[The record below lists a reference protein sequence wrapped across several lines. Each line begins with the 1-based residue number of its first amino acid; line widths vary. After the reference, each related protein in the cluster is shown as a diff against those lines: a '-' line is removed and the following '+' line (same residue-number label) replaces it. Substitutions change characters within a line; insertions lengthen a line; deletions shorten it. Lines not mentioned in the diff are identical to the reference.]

1 MSHSLEGIQLTL
13 YTDEEVRN
21 LSAVQV
27 LFPSTL
33 ERSLPKSNGL
43 SDSRF
48 GVTDRNLRCTTCG
61 QADCFQHFGHIELN
75 KPVCR
80 LGQISLILYIL
91 RSVCW
96 ACSRRK
102 FTVKG
107 EPGGFLDA
115 RSIISSTSP
124 NGKERLRAIS
134 EACKNRFKCP
144 WNDESLPI
152 SERCGV
158 PQPSYVLVNK
168 MFFKRTFREK
178 EECLFES
185 EEERVF
191 ANSRL
196 MPDEIQSILR
206 HIPLESLILMGFR
219 PEISHPMN
227 YIMSAHIVPPPI
239 IRPASGSVASDSR
252 SRGENDMT
260 TAFQD
265 IIRSNNELKSI
276 HDDPKST
283 EKERYQ
289 AWDKLQLFCGALI
302 NQVLKKQETY
312 DGTPLMHSRA
322 IANRQVK
329 DLKSRLTG
337 KRGRLRGNLSGKRVD
352 HAARSVVGPDSF
364 HDIYELGVPKSIMST
379 LTFPEHVNRINL
391 NYLASCVAK
400 GSNVLGGALTV
411 RTPALLGQKGT
422 EGGEKVHY
430 ISLLDELG
438 RKDLAASLKPG
449 MIVERHLRNGDWCL
463 FNRQP
468 SLHKGSIQAFQIYNV
483 PSLQFKLPLPC
494 TKPFNADF
502 DGDEMNLH
510 SLQGYE
516 AIAEAQEIM
525 SVPFQMVTPQSNSV
539 SIGLVQD
546 SLVGAY
552 KISSKDSFLKRDRV
566 MQLIMCFRHNP
577 LSSEYNQ
584 MPIGKPE
591 SFVDFLMQRH
601 GHRQTRIEHCNSL
614 HFSNF
619 FDTFL
624 PCPAILKGTTF
635 TKNENGVFIKQVHG
649 PLWTGKQVFSWLLHP
664 AISLQ
669 KPISGGDLNNLN
681 DWMNDK
687 IVYVRNG
694 EVFCGRL
701 CKQTLGSTTGGIIHV
716 IWKHCGA
723 WAAAH
728 FVSDAQRLMMQ
739 WLIYY
744 TVSISILDCINDAEK
759 AVDDLVAESMGKAD
773 ALMLSDV
780 PESVREQRQTQ
791 VLQDILRSAG
801 GKVLENM
808 DPLCG
813 IATVVNSGA
822 KGNLMNL
829 AQISGIVGQQTL
841 NGARVQF
848 RKGPLGPRTLSCFS
862 PGDGRPE
869 ARGFVASS
877 YLMGLQP
884 SEFFFH
890 QQAGREGVVATVSGT
905 SETGYNHRKMIKG
918 QESEV
923 IMYDGSVRVSTNVII
938 QLHYGGDDYDGVHVE
953 RVKMPVLSIL
963 DEKSVLQHLGFI
975 QSTQST
981 QSKKFTHSTHS
992 VEEKDELKRV
1002 LDSWKFLRNIKLSA
1016 SKYGNDFLSE
1026 ICMPANFERVVSFT
1040 KSKCLQNTQSF
1051 SFNSAYSNSDESN
1064 TYDSNGSN
1072 TTLVLLSEIMLKFI
1086 YENILRAHLN
1096 HSTSSFSALNLT
1108 KSPTLYELLYLPKRD
1123 WRKVDDP
1130 SSMARHALALM
1141 CTSSSLK
1148 KYGIFEKELALEI
1161 ASEFIKLYTHGIV
1174 NPGEGVGAVGSSSIG
1189 EPSTQLTLNI
1199 FHYSGIAEK
1208 NVTLTGLPRFKQII
1222 NAIDT
1227 SETSNMRLTCIPPKV
1242 NSTIADDS
1250 AKLSAKKFAASLP
1263 RVMLA
1268 EVVEFSRVM
1277 YSPLGYS
1284 SLLSLN
1290 NEVRDTYVFGK
1301 LGDISTFLD
1310 IESLSYFTLSSI
1322 SGSQSV
1328 NSFSS
1333 GISGA
1338 SKLNSSPAIKKL
1350 KNSTKSRIASVIE
1363 SQTPPSLNGSGSGNK
1378 TNQSSK
1384 NASSYVC
1391 VFKLDKTAL
1400 TQRSLSVDDI
1410 VNALRLFVGEEAHV
1424 ISSKR
1429 WCKDWLVSI
1438 RPPAF
1443 GTKGDMDRCITEAVH
1458 DSLLESA
1465 IVNGLH
1471 GVTKAIA
1478 SYDSQIKKWVVDT
1491 DGSDVVSA
1499 NRLSG
1504 IDKQFTW
1511 TNNIIETGKCFGV
1524 EAAVALQQVEL
1535 HRVLSFDGSYVDPR
1549 HTWLLSDAVTRSGT
1563 TNPLNRH
1570 KMEELGG
1577 SLLQCASFEQTL
1589 DVFGVG
1595 AAFGSS
1601 DNLSGATEKLIVG
1614 QPVHVGTGSFE
1625 ILLDSNSIIK
1635 ENPSTF
1641 VGPLFNKSI
1650 SKTFSNSEYV
1660 TPLLLESN
1668 DTDMECEVL
1677 PINFKTSSFSMAMDT
1692 EMDKSQIIEVEPLFS
1707 INEMEE
1713 DLVIVEPLN
1722 SETKQ
1727 DVLQSSNASTEKSK
1741 EYIPPRLITT
1751 NDLPLSN
1758 LNLHG
1763 NTFSSQCFSSLEI
1776 FEFAKELS
1784 PVLEIMQKSATNR
1797 RSIFLKAVIGSTSLS
1812 LSRQTVLNFEMN
1824 LEKYYNWSHTESW
1837 TQTTR
1842 VYYNNSFT
1850 DVIYKNKSILRES
1863 FKMETLFSGTIR
1875 LGNSENFKSKRI
1887 LIDQS
1892 LFIKADVDED
1902 CILPSRVDIFQ
1913 HKLYTKGP
1921 FEISLTKMWSAKNI
1935 VEAEKLQHDENPKLS
1950 VSVKLKSPDFILE
1963 RNQSNFTVALSL
1975 GLFVASCV
1983 ENLYF

>member
-1 MSHSLEGIQLTL
+1 MSHSLESIQLTL
-13 YTDEEVRN
+13 YTDKEVRN

-43 SDSRF
+43 SDPRF

-102 FTVKG
+102 FTVRG
-107 EPGGFLDA
+107 EKGGFLDA
-115 RSIISSTSP
+115 RSIISRTP
-124 NGKERLRAIS
+124 PLGKERLRAIS

-144 WNDESLPI
+144 WDDDALPVAD
-152 SERCGV
+152 RCGA

-178 EECLFES
+178 EDCLFES
-185 EEERVF
+185 EEERAF
-191 ANSRL
+191 ASSRL
-196 MPDEIQSILR
+196 MPDEIQSILK
-206 HIPLESLILMGFR
+206 HIPHETLVLLGFR
-219 PEISHPMN
+219 PDISHPMH

-265 IIRSNNELKSI
+265 IIRCNNELKSVYENAE
-276 HDDPKST
+276 ST
-283 EKERYQ
+283 ENEKYQ
-289 AWDKLQLFCGALI
+289 SWDKLQLFCGALI

-352 HAARSVVGPDSF
+352 HAARSVVGPDAM
-364 HDIYELGVPKSIMST
+364 HDIYELGVPRSIMST
-379 LTFPEHVNRINL
+379 LTFPEHVNAINI

-411 RTPALLGQKGT
+411 RTPALLGQKGS

-438 RKDLAASLKPG
+438 RRDLAASLKPG

-468 SLHKGSIQAFQIYNV
+468 SLHKGSIQAFKIYNV

-552 KISSKDSFLKRDRV
+552 KMSSKDSLVSRDVV
-566 MQLIMCFRHNP
+566 MQLIMSFRHNP
-577 LSSEYNQ
+577 HSSTYNE
-584 MPIGKPE
+584 MPLNVPE
-591 SFVDFLMQRH
+591 SFVDFLSLK
-601 GHRQTRIEHCNSL
+601 CNKRS
-614 HFSNF
+614 SVTVSSKKSKEKDSDSIF
-619 FDTFL
+619 FAPQIDPFL
-624 PCPAILKGTTF
+624 PCPAILKGTTR
-635 TKNENGVFIKQVHG
+635 VYDPIKGQVKTTVHG
-649 PLWTGKQVFSWLLHP
+649 PLWTGKQIFSWLLP
-664 AISLQ
+664 PQISLQ
-669 KPISGGDLNNLN
+669 KPLSGGDAGNVD
-681 DWMNDK
+681 DWLHDK
-687 IVYVRNG
+687 VVSLRNG
-694 EVFCGRL
+694 SVFCGRL
-701 CKQTLGSTTGGIIHV
+701 CKQTLGSTTGGVIHV
-716 IWKHCGA
+716 IWKHCGP

-739 WLIYY
+739 WLTHH
-744 TVSISILDCINDAEK
+744 TVSISILDCINAAEG
-759 AVDDLVAESMGKAD
+759 AVDTLVAESMGKAD

-808 DPLCG
+808 DPHCG

-848 RKGPLGPRTLSCFS
+848 RKGPSGPRTLACFA

-884 SEFFFH
+884 YEFFFH

-953 RVKMPVLSIL
+953 RVKLPFLAFHDEKKVLEFLGFSLSSTAKGGKQREEERVLS
-963 DEKSVLQHLGFI
+963 
-975 QSTQST
+975 
-981 QSKKFTHSTHS
+981 
-992 VEEKDELKRV
+992 
-1002 LDSWKFLRNIKLSA
+1002 SWAFVRKIKLSA
-1016 SKYGNDFLSE
+1016 SKYGNDFSSE
-1026 ICMPANFERVVSFT
+1026 ICMPANFERVVAFT
-1040 KSKCLQNTQSF
+1040 LSG
-1051 SFNSAYSNSDESN
+1051 SDIVKEDEKEDELILAEN
-1064 TYDSNGSN
+1064 
-1072 TTLVLLSEIMLKFI
+1072 MLRFMFDKM
-1086 YENILRAHLN
+1086 LRAHLR
-1096 HSTSSFSALNLT
+1096 HSISSYDSLHLSN
-1108 KSPTLYELLYLPKRD
+1108 SSSIHDLLYLPQMD
-1123 WRKVDDP
+1123 WRCVDDP
-1130 SSMARHALALM
+1130 SCLARHALAM
-1141 CTSSSLK
+1141 TCTSVCLK
-1148 KYGIFEKELALEI
+1148 KYNVNSRKIAMDIAAEFVAL
-1161 ASEFIKLYTHGIV
+1161 YVRGIV

-1227 SETSNMRLTCIPPKV
+1227 AETSNMRLTCVHANSNPKKM
-1242 NSTIADDS
+1242 IADDS
-1250 AKLSAKKFAASLP
+1250 AKLAAKKFAASLP

-1268 EVVEFSRVM
+1268 EIVDFSRVM
-1277 YSPLGYS
+1277 YSPLGYAS
-1284 SLLSLN
+1284 SVST
-1290 NEVRDTYVFGK
+1290 RDTYVFGK
-1301 LGDISTFLD
+1301 LGDISSFLD
-1310 IESLSYFTLSSI
+1310 IESLTYFTLSSGS
-1322 SGSQSV
+1322 SGSAV
-1328 NSFSS
+1328 NSFASASS
-1333 GISGA
+1333 NA
-1338 SKLNSSPAIKKL
+1338 TMLNSSPAIKKL
-1350 KNSTKSRIASVIE
+1350 KSATKSRIASAID
-1363 SQTPPSLNGSGSGNK
+1363 SHSTPSSSGLPNSNINAA
-1378 TNQSSK
+1378 TSSNSAPQNDFSEATK
-1384 NASSYVC
+1384 SASSYVC

-1424 ISSKR
+1424 VATKR

-1443 GTKGDMDRCITEAVH
+1443 GHGDMDRCITEAVH

-1478 SYDSQIKKWVVDT
+1478 SFDAPSGQWVVDT
-1491 DGSDVVSA
+1491 DGSDIVSA

-1504 IDKQFTW
+1504 IDKQMVW
-1511 TNNIIETGKCFGV
+1511 TNNIIEAGRCYGV

-1625 ILLDSNSIIK
+1625 ILFESTNTNNDK
-1635 ENPSTF
+1635 STF
-1641 VGPLFNKSI
+1641 VGPLFAFASRQGSQDKNNQEEMVAPLDLNDGDREGIVMPLDFTSPND
-1650 SKTFSNSEYV
+1650 NSQ
-1660 TPLLLESN
+1660 
-1668 DTDMECEVL
+1668 
-1677 PINFKTSSFSMAMDT
+1677 MDQDQD
-1692 EMDKSQIIEVEPLFS
+1692 ELEVEPLFPTNS
-1707 INEMEE
+1707 TTPTLLQTQTPPPHQTTQTNTRNEF
-1713 DLVIVEPLN
+1713 V
-1722 SETKQ
+1722 
-1727 DVLQSSNASTEKSK
+1727 
-1741 EYIPPRLITT
+1741 PPRCVTT
-1751 NDLPLSN
+1751 VDI
-1758 LNLHG
+1758 
-1763 NTFSSQCFSSLEI
+1763 SSALFSSLKTDGFSHHELHD
-1776 FEFAKELS
+1776 FAIAFAPTLD
-1784 PVLEIMQKSATNR
+1784 VMQKCASNR
-1797 RSIFLKAVIGSTSLS
+1797 RGIVVKAVCGDVSRHKFLKLES
-1812 LSRQTVLNFEMN
+1812 FM
-1824 LEKYYNWSHTESW
+1824 EKYYNWTHYEQW

-1842 VYYNNSFT
+1842 VFYDESSFT
-1850 DVIYKNKSILRES
+1850 DVHYKNKSIVRENVS
-1863 FKMETLFSGTIR
+1863 MEQLFSGHVKM
-1875 LGNSENFKSKRI
+1875 GNAYNVLSKNI
-1887 LIDQS
+1887 GIDQV
-1892 LFIKADVDED
+1892 LLLKKEVNEE
-1902 CILPSRVDIFQ
+1902 CIVPKWVDIFQ
-1913 HKLYTKGP
+1913 SKNFVKGP
-1921 FEISLTKMWSAKNI
+1921 FEISLHKLWSARNI
-1935 VEAEKLQHDENPKLS
+1935 VDAERLQHEGHPKLS
-1950 VSVKLKSPDFILE
+1950 VFVKLKHPDFILE
-1963 RNQSNFTVALSL
+1963 RNQSSYTVAMSFA
-1975 GLFVASCV
+1975 LFVASCV
-1983 ENLYF
+1983 EILH

>member
-1 MSHSLEGIQLTL
+1 MSHSLESIQLTL
-13 YTDEEVRN
+13 YTDKEVRS

-43 SDSRF
+43 SDPRF

-102 FTVKG
+102 FTVKN
-107 EPGGFLDA
+107 EKGGFLDA
-115 RSIISSTSP
+115 RSIVLKTP
-124 NGKERLRAIS
+124 PLGKERLRALS

-144 WNDESLPI
+144 WDDDSLSE
-152 SERCGV
+152 SERCGA

-168 MFFKRTFREK
+168 LFFKRTFREK

-185 EEERVF
+185 ENEKAF
-191 ANSRL
+191 ATCRL

-206 HIPLESLILMGFR
+206 HIPHETLVLLGFR
-219 PEISHPMN
+219 PEVSHPMN

-239 IRPASGSVASDSR
+239 IRPASGSVASDLR

-265 IIRSNNELKSI
+265 IIRCNNELKSVY
-276 HDDPKST
+276 DDPDIS

-289 AWDKLQLFCGALI
+289 SWDKLQLFCGALV

-352 HAARSVVGPDSF
+352 HAARSVVGPDAC
-364 HDIYELGVPKSIMST
+364 HDIYELGVPRSIMST
-379 LTFPEHVNRINL
+379 LTFPEHVNFINI
-391 NYLASCVAK
+391 NYLASCVAR

-411 RTPALLGQKGT
+411 RTPALLGQKGS

-438 RKDLAASLKPG
+438 RRDLAASLKPG

-468 SLHKGSIQAFQIYNV
+468 SLHKGSIQAFQIYHV

-552 KISSKDSFLKRDRV
+552 KMSSKDSLIKRDLV

-577 LSSEYNQ
+577 SSTTYNQ
-584 MPIGKPE
+584 MPICTPE
-591 SFVDFLMQRH
+591 SFVDFLVKK
-601 GHRQTRIEHCNSL
+601 
-614 HFSNF
+614 SNDRSSSISSSSTKRSKNIF
-619 FDTFL
+619 FLPHIDPFL
-624 PCPAILKGTTF
+624 PCPAILKGTTYC
-635 TKNENGVFIKQVHG
+635 KGVKTVHA
-649 PLWTGKQVFSWLLHP
+649 PRWTGKQIFSWLLHP

-669 KPISGGDLNNLN
+669 KTLSGGDAAKSE
-681 DWMNDK
+681 DWLSDK
-687 IVYVRNG
+687 IVSIRNG

-701 CKQTLGSTTGGIIHV
+701 CKQTLGSTTGGLIHV
-716 IWKHCGA
+716 FWKHCGP

-739 WLIYY
+739 WLTHF
-744 TVSISILDCINDAEK
+744 TVSISILDCINGAES

-808 DPLCG
+808 DPHCG

-848 RKGPLGPRTLSCFS
+848 RKGPSGPRTLACFA

-884 SEFFFH
+884 YEFFFH

-923 IMYDGSVRVSTNVII
+923 IMYDGSVRVSSNVII

-953 RVKMPVLSIL
+953 RIKMPFLAFTKESEVL
-963 DEKSVLQHLGFI
+963 DYLGFPNCK
-975 QSTQST
+975 TKT
-981 QSKKFTHSTHS
+981 K
-992 VEEKDELKRV
+992 EMDRV
-1002 LDSWKFLRNIKLSA
+1002 VASWAFVRKIKLAA
-1016 SKYGNDFLSE
+1016 SKYGNDFSAE
-1026 ICMPANFERVVSFT
+1026 ICMPANFERVVAFT
-1040 KSKCLQNTQSF
+1040 MSSSISMDKADKTTEVS
-1051 SFNSAYSNSDESN
+1051 ESM
-1064 TYDSNGSN
+1064 
-1072 TTLVLLSEIMLKFI
+1072 LSESMLRFMFEKM
-1086 YENILRAHLN
+1086 LMAHLS
-1096 HSTSSFSALNLT
+1096 HSGNNLHLSSLHISSE
-1108 KSPTLYELLYLPKRD
+1108 KSIDELIYLPKMD

-1130 SSMARHALALM
+1130 SSVARHALSM
-1141 CTSSSLK
+1141 TCTSAMLR
-1148 KYGIFEKELALEI
+1148 KYKVKTHKVAMEI
-1161 ASEFIKLYTHGIV
+1161 ASQFINLYVRGIV

-1227 SETSNMRLTCIPPKV
+1227 SETSNMRLTCLFTKTA
-1242 NSTIADDS
+1242 NATMMDDS

-1268 EVVEFSRVM
+1268 EIVDFSRVM
-1277 YSPLGYS
+1277 YSPLGLPS
-1284 SLLSLN
+1284 AGR
-1290 NEVRDTYVFGK
+1290 VRDTYVFGK
-1301 LGDISTFLD
+1301 LGDISSFLD
-1310 IESLSYFTLSSI
+1310 IESLTYFTLSGTAGDSA
-1322 SGSQSV
+1322 V
-1328 NSFSS
+1328 NSFASASS
-1333 GISGA
+1333 SA
-1338 SKLNSSPAIKKL
+1338 TRLNSSPAIKKL
-1350 KNSTKSRIASVIE
+1350 KSATKSRIASAIDTHSGKNEKHE
-1363 SQTPPSLNGSGSGNK
+1363 SSNANPTSANA
-1378 TNQSSK
+1378 
-1384 NASSYVC
+1384 ASSYVC

-1400 TQRSLSVDDI
+1400 AQRSLSVDDI

-1424 ISSKR
+1424 MSTKR

-1443 GTKGDMDRCITEAVH
+1443 GQGDMDRCITEAVH

-1478 SYDSQIKKWVVDT
+1478 SFDAQIGQWVVDT

-1499 NRLSG
+1499 NRLFG
-1504 IDKQFTW
+1504 IDKQFLW
-1511 TNNIIETGKCFGV
+1511 TNNIIEAGRCFGV

-1625 ILLDSNSIIK
+1625 IIFKQSKTSEQEK
-1635 ENPSTF
+1635 ESSTNF
-1641 VGPLFNKSI
+1641 VGPLFAGIS
-1650 SKTFSNSEYV
+1650 SKTQTKNDEVPIDEVVEPLNFSTENE
-1660 TPLLLESN
+1660 N
-1668 DTDMECEVL
+1668 DIVL
-1677 PINFKTSSFSMAMDT
+1677 PLCFESEEKNDKEDQ
-1692 EMDKSQIIEVEPLFS
+1692 EMDNMELFVEPLF
-1707 INEMEE
+1707 
-1713 DLVIVEPLN
+1713 P
-1722 SETKQ
+1722 
-1727 DVLQSSNASTEKSK
+1727 SSASSSSAASSYEFL
-1741 EYIPPRLITT
+1741 PPRLLTTSDVSPPPEFMRTRSFSLKDIFRFATDLSPTFDVMQKCASNRRGIVIKATCGDSITRHSF
-1751 NDLPLSN
+1751 LKLE
-1758 LNLHG
+1758 
-1763 NTFSSQCFSSLEI
+1763 SSLD
-1776 FEFAKELS
+1776 
-1784 PVLEIMQKSATNR
+1784 
-1797 RSIFLKAVIGSTSLS
+1797 
-1812 LSRQTVLNFEMN
+1812 
-1824 LEKYYNWSHTESW
+1824 KYYNWSFCDSTW
-1837 TQTTR
+1837 MQTTR
-1842 VYYNNSFT
+1842 VYYNDSFT
-1850 DVIYKNKSILRES
+1850 DVSFKNKAIFKDNFCLERLYSKSIL
-1863 FKMETLFSGTIR
+1863 
-1875 LGNSENFKSKRI
+1875 LGAENALSKKI
-1887 LIDQS
+1887 TIDQ
-1892 LFIKADVDED
+1892 LLILKTDVSEE
-1902 CILPSRVDIFQ
+1902 CILPSRVEIFQ
-1913 HKLYTKGP
+1913 CKNFVKGP
-1921 FEISLTKMWSAKNI
+1921 FEISMMKTWSARNI
-1935 VEAEKLQHDENPKLS
+1935 VDAEKLQHEGHPKLT

-1963 RNQSNFTVALSL
+1963 RNQSSFTVSAS
-1975 GLFVASCV
+1975 FSMYVARCV
-1983 ENLYF
+1983 EILFT

>member
-1 MSHSLEGIQLTL
+1 
-13 YTDEEVRN
+13 
-21 LSAVQV
+21 
-27 LFPSTL
+27 
-33 ERSLPKSNGL
+33 
-43 SDSRF
+43 
-48 GVTDRNLRCTTCG
+48 
-61 QADCFQHFGHIELN
+61 
-75 KPVCR
+75 
-80 LGQISLILYIL
+80 
-91 RSVCW
+91 
-96 ACSRRK
+96 
-102 FTVKG
+102 
-107 EPGGFLDA
+107 
-115 RSIISSTSP
+115 
-124 NGKERLRAIS
+124 
-134 EACKNRFKCP
+134 
-144 WNDESLPI
+144 
-152 SERCGV
+152 
-158 PQPSYVLVNK
+158 

-185 EEERVF
+185 PEEKEF
-191 ANSRL
+191 ATRRL

-206 HIPLESLILMGFR
+206 HIPYESLVLMGFR

-265 IIRSNNELKSI
+265 IIRSNNDLKTI
-276 HDDPKST
+276 LENTAST
-283 EKERYQ
+283 EKEQYQ

-352 HAARSVVGPDSF
+352 HAARSVVGPDAF
-364 HDIYELGVPKSIMST
+364 HDIYELGVPRSIMST
-379 LTFPEHVNRINL
+379 LTFPEHVNMINI
-391 NYLASCVAK
+391 NYLATCVVK
-400 GSNVLGGALTV
+400 GSNKIGGALTV
-411 RTPALLGQKGT
+411 RTPALLGQKNS
-422 EGGEKVHY
+422 ERGEKVHY

-468 SLHKGSIQAFQIYNV
+468 SLHKGSIQAFQIYSV

-552 KISSKDSFLKRDRV
+552 KMSARDSLIQRELV
-566 MQLIMCFRHNP
+566 MQLIMCFKHHP
-577 LSSEYNQ
+577 LSKTYNQ
-584 MPIGKPE
+584 MPVGPTE
-591 SFVDFLMQRH
+591 TFVDFL
-601 GHRQTRIEHCNSL
+601 SL
-614 HFSNF
+614 RSNERMSSGTKKTLNDNF
-619 FDTFL
+619 FFLPYIDQFL
-624 PCPAILKGTTF
+624 PCPAILKGTTYRKEKDGSV
-635 TKNENGVFIKQVHG
+635 TRTIHK
-649 PLWTGKQVFSWLLHP
+649 PLWTGKQIISWLLHP
-664 AISLQ
+664 AISLL
-669 KPISGGDLNNLN
+669 KPISGADSTNTE
-681 DWMNDK
+681 DIMNDK
-687 IVYVRNG
+687 VVSLRNG
-694 EVFCGRL
+694 TLFCGRL
-701 CKQTLGSTTGGIIHV
+701 CKQTLGSTTGGVIHI
-716 IWKHCGA
+716 IWKHCGP

-739 WLIYY
+739 WLTHF
-744 TVSISILDCINDAEK
+744 TVSISILDCINKAESL
-759 AVDDLVAESMGKAD
+759 VDDLVAESMGKAD

-780 PESVREQRQTQ
+780 PDSVREQRQTQ

-808 DPLCG
+808 DPMCG

-848 RKGPLGPRTLSCFS
+848 RKGPRGPRTLACFA

-884 SEFFFH
+884 YEFFFH

-923 IMYDGSVRVSTNVII
+923 VMYDGSVRVSTNVII

-953 RVKMPVLSIL
+953 RVKMPVLSYS
-963 DEKSVLQHLGFI
+963 DPEKVLVSLGLSSSC
-975 QSTQST
+975 Q
-981 QSKKFTHSTHS
+981 K
-992 VEEKDELKRV
+992 EKERV
-1002 LDSWKFLRNIKLSA
+1002 LASWSFLRTVRLA
-1016 SKYGNDFLSE
+1016 GSKYGNDFASE
-1026 ICMPANFERVVSFT
+1026 ICMPANFERVVAFT
-1040 KSKCLQNTQSF
+1040 MSTYVENLNFNKKKSTSKNEPLYLS
-1051 SFNSAYSNSDESN
+1051 
-1064 TYDSNGSN
+1064 
-1072 TTLVLLSEIMLKFI
+1072 LSEVMLRYMFVEMLK
-1086 YENILRAHLN
+1086 AHVS
-1096 HSTSSFSALNLT
+1096 HSLSSFDSLGIDDSSSL
-1108 KSPTLYELLYLPKRD
+1108 KDLLYLPQRD
-1123 WRKVDDP
+1123 WRKIDDP
-1130 SSMARHALALM
+1130 SSLARHALSIL
-1141 CTSSSLK
+1141 CTSSFLQK
-1148 KYGIFEKELALEI
+1148 FGIVTRECALQVS
-1161 ASEFIKLYTHGIV
+1161 SEFVSLYLRGLV

-1227 SETSNMRLTCIPPKV
+1227 AETSNMRLTCMSPK
-1242 NSTIADDS
+1242 SSIKDDS
-1250 AKLSAKKFAASLP
+1250 AKLAAKKFAASLP

-1268 EVVEFSRVM
+1268 EVVEFSRVT

-1284 SLLSLN
+1284 TSAIDINL
-1290 NEVRDTYVFGK
+1290 FGK
-1301 LGDISTFLD
+1301 LGDISRFLE
-1310 IESLSYFTLSSI
+1310 IESLSYATLSS
-1322 SGSQSV
+1322 STQSV
-1328 NSFSS
+1328 NSFASTSS
-1333 GISGA
+1333 GA
-1338 SKLNSSPAIKKL
+1338 TRLNSSPAIKKL
-1350 KNSTKSRIASVIE
+1350 KNATKSRIASAIE
-1363 SQTPPSLNGSGSGNK
+1363 SQASGLPHEPSK
-1378 TNQSSK
+1378 T
-1384 NASSYVC
+1384 ASSYVC

-1400 TQRSLSVDDI
+1400 TQRSLSVNDI
-1410 VNALRLFVGEEAHV
+1410 VTALRLFVGEEAHV
-1424 ISSKR
+1424 TASKR

-1443 GTKGDMDRCITEAVH
+1443 GQHGDMDRCITEAVH

-1478 SYDSQIKKWVVDT
+1478 SFDSRLSTWVVDT
-1491 DGSDVVSA
+1491 DGSDIVSA

-1504 IDKQFTW
+1504 IDKQNVW
-1511 TNNIIETGKCFGV
+1511 TNNIIETGRCFGV

-1625 ILLDSNSIIK
+1625 LIFKTTK
-1635 ENPSTF
+1635 EESTNF
-1641 VGPLFNKSI
+1641 VGPLFPRSH
-1650 SKTFSNSEYV
+1650 SNSE
-1660 TPLLLESN
+1660 LNN
-1668 DTDMECEVL
+1668 DTSYVEPLDLTNDHGHHENEIL
-1677 PINFKTSSFSMAMDT
+1677 
-1692 EMDKSQIIEVEPLFS
+1692 EVEPLFPTVS
-1707 INEMEE
+1707 SDSDFVPHRLVTTT
-1713 DLVIVEPLN
+1713 DLL
-1722 SETKQ
+1722 T
-1727 DVLQSSNASTEKSK
+1727 SSYCTRFFSK
-1741 EYIPPRLITT
+1741 EDI
-1751 NDLPLSN
+1751 DV
-1758 LNLHG
+1758 
-1763 NTFSSQCFSSLEI
+1763 
-1776 FEFAKELS
+1776 FAQKLA
-1784 PVLEIMQKSATNR
+1784 PHLQVMQKCATNR
-1797 RSIFLKAVIGSTSLS
+1797 RGIALRAFCDQ
-1812 LSRQTVLNFEMN
+1812 LSRQSFLRLESS
-1824 LEKYYNWSHTESW
+1824 LEKYFNWTQSHSW
-1837 TQTTR
+1837 IQTTR
-1842 VYYNNSFT
+1842 VYYNSCFT
-1850 DVIYKNKSILRES
+1850 DVVYRNKGIQKENFS
-1863 FKMETLFSGTIR
+1863 FETIFSGSVR
-1875 LGNSENFKSKRI
+1875 LGLNDNVKSKNI
-1887 LIDQS
+1887 QIEQLLLLS
-1892 LFIKADVDED
+1892 ADITDE
-1902 CILPSRVDIFQ
+1902 CILPTRVDVFQ
-1913 HKLYTKGP
+1913 TKCFVKGP
-1921 FEISLTKMWSAKNI
+1921 FEITLTKLWSGKNI
-1935 VEAEKLQHDENPKLS
+1935 IEAEKLQHEGHPKLV
-1950 VSVKLKSPDFILE
+1950 VSVKLKSPDFLLE
-1963 RNQSNFTVALSL
+1963 RSQSCLSVSTSIGLYVAQ
-1975 GLFVASCV
+1975 CV
-1983 ENLYF
+1983 EILIL

>member
-1 MSHSLEGIQLTL
+1 MSHSLESIQLTL
-13 YTDEEVRN
+13 YTDKEVRN

-43 SDSRF
+43 SDPRF

-102 FTVKG
+102 FTVKS
-107 EPGGFLDA
+107 EKGGFLDA
-115 RSIISSTSP
+115 RSIILKTP
-124 NGKERLRAIS
+124 PLGKERLRALS

-144 WNDESLPI
+144 WDDESLRE
-152 SERCGV
+152 SERCGA

-168 MFFKRTFREK
+168 LFFKRTFREK

-185 EEERVF
+185 DEEKAF
-191 ANSRL
+191 ATCRL

-206 HIPLESLILMGFR
+206 HIPNETLVLLGFR
-219 PEISHPMN
+219 PDVSHPMN
-227 YIMSAHIVPPPI
+227 YVMSAHIVPPPI
-239 IRPASGSVASDSR
+239 IRPASGSVASDLR

-265 IIRSNNELKSI
+265 IIRCNNELKSVY
-276 HDDPKST
+276 DNPDTS

-289 AWDKLQLFCGALI
+289 SWDKLQLFCGALV

-352 HAARSVVGPDSF
+352 HAARSVVGPDAC

-379 LTFPEHVNRINL
+379 LTFPEHVNFINI
-391 NYLASCVAK
+391 NYLASCVAR

-411 RTPALLGQKGT
+411 RTPALLGQKGS

-438 RKDLAASLKPG
+438 RRDLAASLKPG

-468 SLHKGSIQAFQIYNV
+468 SLHKGSIQAFQIYHV

-552 KISSKDSFLKRDRV
+552 KMSSKDSLIQRDLV
-566 MQLIMCFRHNP
+566 MQLVMCFRHNP
-577 LSSEYNQ
+577 SSSTYNEMPLS
-584 MPIGKPE
+584 KPE
-591 SFVDFLMQRH
+591 SFVDFLV
-601 GHRQTRIEHCNSL
+601 NK
-614 HFSNF
+614 SNERSTSHQYHLTKLTNNIF
-619 FDTFL
+619 FLPAVDPFL
-624 PCPAILKGTTF
+624 PCPAILKGTTYS
-635 TKNENGVFIKQVHG
+635 KGIKTIHA
-649 PLWTGKQVFSWLLHP
+649 PLWTGKQIFSWLLHP

-669 KPISGGDLNNLN
+669 KTLSGGDAAKSE
-681 DWMNDK
+681 DWLNDK
-687 IVYVRNG
+687 IVSIRNG

-701 CKQTLGSTTGGIIHV
+701 CKQTLGSTTGGLIHV
-716 IWKHCGA
+716 FWKHCGP

-739 WLIYY
+739 WLTHF
-744 TVSISILDCINDAEK
+744 TVSISILDCINGAES
-759 AVDDLVAESMGKAD
+759 AVDELVAESMGKAD

-808 DPLCG
+808 DPQCG

-841 NGARVQF
+841 NGSRVQF
-848 RKGPLGPRTLSCFS
+848 RKGPSGPRTLACFA

-884 SEFFFH
+884 YEFFFH

-923 IMYDGSVRVSTNVII
+923 IMYDGSVRVSSNVII

-953 RVKMPVLSIL
+953 RIKMPFLAFTQECDVLTY
-963 DEKSVLQHLGFI
+963 LGFEGGK
-975 QSTQST
+975 TKT
-981 QSKKFTHSTHS
+981 K
-992 VEEKDELKRV
+992 EMDRV
-1002 LDSWKFLRNIKLSA
+1002 LASWAFVRNVKLAA
-1016 SKYGNDFLSE
+1016 SKYGNEFSAE
-1026 ICMPANFERVVSFT
+1026 ICMPANFERVMAFT
-1040 KSKCLQNTQSF
+1040 TSSTKA
-1051 SFNSAYSNSDESN
+1051 SASSQGSDSDLYS
-1064 TYDSNGSN
+1064 
-1072 TTLVLLSEIMLKFI
+1072 LSEAMLRFMFEKML
-1086 YENILRAHLN
+1086 NAHLS
-1096 HSTSSFSALNLT
+1096 HSGNKGLSSLNITSE
-1108 KSPTLYELLYLPKRD
+1108 KSINELLYLPKMD
-1123 WRKVDDP
+1123 WRRVDDP
-1130 SSMARHALALM
+1130 SSIARHALSM
-1141 CTSSSLK
+1141 TCTSAMLR
-1148 KYGIFEKELALEI
+1148 KYKVKTHKVAMEI
-1161 ASEFIKLYTHGIV
+1161 ASQFMHLYIRGIV

-1227 SETSNMRLTCIPPKV
+1227 SETSNMRLTCLFTKTTTA
-1242 NSTIADDS
+1242 TIMDDS

-1268 EVVEFSRVM
+1268 EIVDFSRVM
-1277 YSPLGYS
+1277 YSPLGLTS
-1284 SLLSLN
+1284 GTARI
-1290 NEVRDTYVFGK
+1290 RDTYVFGK
-1301 LGDISTFLD
+1301 LGDISSFLD
-1310 IESLSYFTLSSI
+1310 IESLSYFTLSGTTGDSA
-1322 SGSQSV
+1322 V
-1328 NSFSS
+1328 NSFASASS
-1333 GISGA
+1333 SA
-1338 SKLNSSPAIKKL
+1338 ARLNSSPAIKKL
-1350 KNSTKSRIASVIE
+1350 KSATKSRIASAIDTHSGGKNE
-1363 SQTPPSLNGSGSGNK
+1363 KSETPPS
-1378 TNQSSK
+1378 SS
-1384 NASSYVC
+1384 NASAASSYVC

-1424 ISSKR
+1424 VSTKR

-1443 GTKGDMDRCITEAVH
+1443 GQGDMDRCITEAVH

-1478 SYDSQIKKWVVDT
+1478 SFDAQISQWVVDT
-1491 DGSDVVSA
+1491 DGSDIVSA
-1499 NRLSG
+1499 NRLFG
-1504 IDKQFTW
+1504 IDKQFLW
-1511 TNNIIETGKCFGV
+1511 TNNIIEAGRCFGV

-1625 ILLDSNSIIK
+1625 IFFAQTKTQENDS
-1635 ENPSTF
+1635 TMF
-1641 VGPLFNKSI
+1641 VGPLFSSGNK
-1650 SKTFSNSEYV
+1650 KTSENDIETHEVVEPLNFSNEN
-1660 TPLLLESN
+1660 ES
-1668 DTDMECEVL
+1668 DIVL
-1677 PINFKTSSFSMAMDT
+1677 PLCFDTAQNENEDQAMNED
-1692 EMDKSQIIEVEPLFS
+1692 EFVEPLFPS
-1707 INEMEE
+1707 SASASSS
-1713 DLVIVEPLN
+1713 LSFPSSASASSS
-1722 SETKQ
+1722 SEF
-1727 DVLQSSNASTEKSK
+1727 V
-1741 EYIPPRLITT
+1741 PPRLLTT
-1751 NDLPLSN
+1751 SDVSPPPEFLRTQYFSLKEIFSFATDLSPSLDVMQKCASN
-1758 LNLHG
+1758 RRGIVVKATCGESISRHSFLKLE
-1763 NTFSSQCFSSLEI
+1763 SSLD
-1776 FEFAKELS
+1776 
-1784 PVLEIMQKSATNR
+1784 
-1797 RSIFLKAVIGSTSLS
+1797 
-1812 LSRQTVLNFEMN
+1812 
-1824 LEKYYNWSHTESW
+1824 KYYNWTLCDPTW
-1837 TQTTR
+1837 MQTTR
-1842 VYYNNSFT
+1842 VYYNESFT
-1850 DVIYKNKSILRES
+1850 DVCFKNKAI
-1863 FKMETLFSGTIR
+1863 FKDNFSLERLFSKSIM
-1875 LGNSENFKSKRI
+1875 LGVENSRSKKI
-1887 LIDQS
+1887 TIDQ
-1892 LFIKADVDED
+1892 LLILKTDVSDE
-1902 CILPSRVDIFQ
+1902 CILPSRVEIFQ
-1913 HKLYTKGP
+1913 SKNFVKGP
-1921 FEISLTKMWSAKNI
+1921 FEISMLKMWSARNI
-1935 VEAEKLQHDENPKLS
+1935 VDAEKLQHEGHPKLS

-1963 RNQSNFTVALSL
+1963 RNQSSFTVSAS
-1975 GLFVASCV
+1975 FAVYVARCV
-1983 ENLYF
+1983 EILFN

>member
-1 MSHSLEGIQLTL
+1 
-13 YTDEEVRN
+13 
-21 LSAVQV
+21 
-27 LFPSTL
+27 
-33 ERSLPKSNGL
+33 
-43 SDSRF
+43 
-48 GVTDRNLRCTTCG
+48 
-61 QADCFQHFGHIELN
+61 
-75 KPVCR
+75 
-80 LGQISLILYIL
+80 
-91 RSVCW
+91 
-96 ACSRRK
+96 
-102 FTVKG
+102 
-107 EPGGFLDA
+107 
-115 RSIISSTSP
+115 
-124 NGKERLRAIS
+124 
-134 EACKNRFKCP
+134 
-144 WNDESLPI
+144 
-152 SERCGV
+152 
-158 PQPSYVLVNK
+158 

-185 EEERVF
+185 PEEKEF
-191 ANSRL
+191 ATRRL

-206 HIPLESLILMGFR
+206 HIPHESLVLMGFR

-227 YIMSAHIVPPPI
+227 YVMSAHIVPPPI

-265 IIRSNNELKSI
+265 IIRSNNELKTVIENSS
-276 HDDPKST
+276 ST

-352 HAARSVVGPDSF
+352 HAARSVVGPDAF
-364 HDIYELGVPKSIMST
+364 HDIYELGVPRSIMST
-379 LTFPEHVNRINL
+379 LTFPEHVNQINI
-391 NYLASCVAK
+391 NYLASCVVK
-400 GSNVLGGALTV
+400 GSNKIGGALTV
-411 RTPALLGQKGT
+411 RTPALLGQKNS
-422 EGGEKVHY
+422 ERGEKVHY
-430 ISLLDELG
+430 ISLLDDLG

-468 SLHKGSIQAFQIYNV
+468 SLHKGSIQAFQIYSV

-552 KISSKDSFLKRDRV
+552 KMSSKDSLVHRELV
-566 MQLIMCFRHNP
+566 MALIMCFKHNP
-577 LSSEYNQ
+577 SSKTYNQ
-584 MPIGKPE
+584 MPVGPTE
-591 SFVDFLMQRH
+591 TFVDFL
-601 GHRQTRIEHCNSL
+601 SL
-614 HFSNF
+614 KSNERSNQKKSSDPLF
-619 FDTFL
+619 FFLPELDQFL
-624 PCPAILKGTTF
+624 PCPAILKGTSYRREADGSV
-635 TKNENGVFIKQVHG
+635 TKITHK
-649 PLWTGKQVFSWLLHP
+649 PLWTGKQIISWLLHP
-664 AISLQ
+664 AISLL
-669 KPISGGDLNNLN
+669 KPLSGADSNSV
-681 DWMNDK
+681 DDIMNDK
-687 IVYVRNG
+687 VVNLRNG
-694 EVFCGRL
+694 TLFCGRL
-701 CKQTLGSTTGGIIHV
+701 CKQTLGSTTGGVIHV
-716 IWKHCGA
+716 IWKHCGP

-739 WLIYY
+739 WLTHF
-744 TVSISILDCINDAEK
+744 TVSISILDCINGAESL
-759 AVDDLVAESMGKAD
+759 VDDLVADSMGKAD

-848 RKGPLGPRTLSCFS
+848 RKGPKGPRTLACFA

-884 SEFFFH
+884 YEFFFH

-923 IMYDGSVRVSTNVII
+923 VMYDGSVRVSTNVII

-953 RVKMPVLSIL
+953 RVKMPILSYSDPEKVLVSL
-963 DEKSVLQHLGFI
+963 GLLSSTHDEK
-975 QSTQST
+975 
-981 QSKKFTHSTHS
+981 
-992 VEEKDELKRV
+992 KRV
-1002 LDSWKFLRNIKLSA
+1002 LSSWSFLRSVRLSG
-1016 SKYGNDFLSE
+1016 SKYGNDFAAE
-1026 ICMPANFERVVSFT
+1026 ICMPANFERVVAFT
-1040 KSKCLQNTQSF
+1040 MSGV
-1051 SFNSAYSNSDESN
+1051 SASNAKIDH
-1064 TYDSNGSN
+1064 T
-1072 TTLVLLSEIMLKFI
+1072 LSECMLRFMFVHMLK
-1086 YENILRAHLN
+1086 AHARHSLSSFDSLN
-1096 HSTSSFSALNLT
+1096 VDEQTSSIDD
-1108 KSPTLYELLYLPKRD
+1108 LLFLPRRD

-1130 SSMARHALALM
+1130 SFLARHALSIL
-1141 CTSSSLK
+1141 CTSAFLQRF
-1148 KYGIFEKELALEI
+1148 GISTQESALHV
-1161 ASEFIKLYTHGIV
+1161 ASEFITLYHRGLV

-1227 SETSNMRLTCIPPKV
+1227 AETSNMRLTCISPKKTLT
-1242 NSTIADDS
+1242 TIEDDS
-1250 AKLSAKKFAASLP
+1250 AKLAAKKFAASLP

-1268 EVVEFSRVM
+1268 EVVEFSRVT

-1284 SLLSLN
+1284 TASIDVN
-1290 NEVRDTYVFGK
+1290 IFGK
-1301 LGDISTFLD
+1301 LGDISRFLE
-1310 IESLSYFTLSSI
+1310 IESLSYTTLSSTT
-1322 SGSQSV
+1322 QSV
-1328 NSFSS
+1328 NSFASTSS
-1333 GISGA
+1333 GA
-1338 SKLNSSPAIKKL
+1338 TRLNSSPAIKKL
-1350 KNSTKSRIASVIE
+1350 KNATKSRIASAIE
-1363 SQTPPSLNGSGSGNK
+1363 SQSSFVSQEP
-1378 TNQSSK
+1378 SK

-1400 TQRSLSVDDI
+1400 TQRSLSINDI
-1410 VNALRLFVGEEAHV
+1410 VTALRLFVGEEAHV
-1424 ISSKR
+1424 TSTKR

-1443 GTKGDMDRCITEAVH
+1443 GQHGDMDRCITEAVH

-1478 SYDSQIKKWVVDT
+1478 SFDSRLSTWVVDT
-1491 DGSDVVSA
+1491 DGSDIVSA

-1504 IDKQFTW
+1504 IDKQNVW
-1511 TNNIIETGKCFGV
+1511 TNNIIETGRCFGV

-1625 ILLDSNSIIK
+1625 LIF
-1635 ENPSTF
+1635 ETVQPTESTNF
-1641 VGPLFNKSI
+1641 VGPLFSL
-1650 SKTFSNSEYV
+1650 SKTRDESEYV
-1660 TPLLLESN
+1660 APLHLDSTEH
-1668 DTDMECEVL
+1668 EGEV
-1677 PINFKTSSFSMAMDT
+1677 
-1692 EMDKSQIIEVEPLFS
+1692 VEPLFPILS
-1707 INEMEE
+1707 GGHE
-1713 DLVIVEPLN
+1713 DFVPHKLVSTSDLLHHSYCTN
-1722 SETKQ
+1722 FF
-1727 DVLQSSNASTEKSK
+1727 STE
-1741 EYIPPRLITT
+1741 EIA
-1751 NDLPLSN
+1751 D
-1758 LNLHG
+1758 
-1763 NTFSSQCFSSLEI
+1763 FS
-1776 FEFAKELS
+1776 KELS
-1784 PVLEIMQKSATNR
+1784 PHLQVMQKCATNR
-1797 RSIFLKAVIGSTSLS
+1797 RGIALKAMCEQINRQSFLKLESS
-1812 LSRQTVLNFEMN
+1812 
-1824 LEKYYNWSHTESW
+1824 LEKYLNWSQSENW
-1837 TQTTR
+1837 VQTTR
-1842 VYYNNSFT
+1842 VYYNSSFT
-1850 DVIYKNKSILRES
+1850 DVIYKNKGIQKENFSI
-1863 FKMETLFSGTIR
+1863 ETIFSGFIR
-1875 LGNSENFKSKRI
+1875 LGEVENVKSKKI
-1887 LIDQS
+1887 NIEQL
-1892 LFIKADVDED
+1892 LLLPADITDE
-1902 CILPSRVDIFQ
+1902 CILPTRVDIFQ
-1913 HKLYTKGP
+1913 IKCFVKGP
-1921 FEISLTKMWSAKNI
+1921 FEISLTKIWSGKNI
-1935 VEAEKLQHDENPKLS
+1935 IEAEKMQHDGHPKLV
-1950 VSVKLKSPDFILE
+1950 VSVKFKSPDFLLE
-1963 RNQSNFTVALSL
+1963 RNQSCLSVSTSIALYL
-1975 GLFVASCV
+1975 AQCV
-1983 ENLYF
+1983 EILS